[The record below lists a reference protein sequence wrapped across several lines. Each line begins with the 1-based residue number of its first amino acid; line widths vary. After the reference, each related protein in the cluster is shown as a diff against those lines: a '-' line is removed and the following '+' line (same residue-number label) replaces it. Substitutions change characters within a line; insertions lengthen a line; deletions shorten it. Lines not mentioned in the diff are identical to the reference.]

1 MDDYWGELQSVSR
14 DCFKE
19 ATIQESFHDHALTI
33 RFTSLGVGLRYKL
46 HKGENNVSSS
56 ELFKKTITD
65 CCSILN
71 DESESVRKN
80 IIHTRGKEEALS
92 LLSVADTKEP
102 KDFWQGYFF
111 AEHWD
116 NKDALEVFK
125 RLNSANAPVSV
136 VHWYGNLLGK
146 LGYFSLA
153 REPLEQVA
161 AREPNRYNHFSH
173 LGNIYRGLKMYSEA
187 RDAYLKA
194 ISLIGGEPLNRVEM
208 IHLFRC
214 YHGLTRLGYAEY
226 GDKAENIEKKAILSG
241 EVKKHE
247 LERIMF

>member
-14 DCFKE
+14 ECFKE
-19 ATIQESFHDHALTI
+19 ATIQESLHDAELAI
-33 RFTSLGVGLRYKL
+33 RFISLGVGLRYKL
-46 HKGENNVSSS
+46 HKGANNLSAPKLIS
-56 ELFKKTITD
+56 KTVDD
-65 CCSILN
+65 CCSILSE
-71 DESESVRKN
+71 ESESVRKN
-80 IIHTRGKEEALS
+80 IIHTRGKEEALN
-92 LLSVADTKEP
+92 LLSVANTKES

-146 LGYFSLA
+146 LGHFSLA
-153 REPLEQVA
+153 REHMEQAA

-173 LGNIYRGLKMYSEA
+173 LGNIYRGLKMHSEA

-194 ISLIGGEPLNRVEM
+194 INLIEEKTLDRVKM

-214 YHGLTRLGYAEY
+214 YHGLARLGYAEY
-226 GDKAENIEKKAILSG
+226 NDKADSIEIRAILSG
-241 EVKKHE
+241 KVKKHE

>member
-19 ATIQESFHDHALTI
+19 ATIQESLHDPELAV
-33 RFTSLGVGLRYKL
+33 RFTSLGVGLRYKF
-46 HKGENNVSSS
+46 HKGENNISSS
-56 ELFKKTITD
+56 ELLKRTVND
-65 CCSILN
+65 CCSILAEGK
-71 DESESVRKN
+71 DSVRKN
-80 IIHTRGKEEALS
+80 IIHTRDKEEALN
-92 LLSVADTKEP
+92 LLSKADTKEP
-102 KDFWQGYFF
+102 EEFWQGYFF

-153 REPLEQVA
+153 REPLEQAA

-173 LGNIYRGLKMYSEA
+173 LGNVYRGLKMHSEA
-187 RDAYLKA
+187 RDAYLQA
-194 ISLIGGEPLNRVEM
+194 IHLIGAGHLNRVEL

-214 YHGLTRLGYAEY
+214 YHGLTRLGYTEY
-226 GDKAENIEKKAILSG
+226 KDNMDSTEKKAILSG